1 MSDWRQLALEEALKA
16 AATIG
21 IDFANMSSFEK
32 QARRTGVLLFSSS
45 CAVRKA
51 NGSLW
56 GKGSVAVTSNVV
68 LIRAEDPWIGIA
80 GRGTRLN
87 IPSKTF
93 RFKNL
98 EIHTLTTLIPKSG
111 ITFSHGGAT
120 YQMVDMDRRR
130 FTDAIGASRRY

>member
-1 MSDWRQLALEEALKA
+1 MSDWKQMALEEALRA
-16 AATIG
+16 AASIG
-21 IDFANMSSFEK
+21 IDFANASAFEK

-45 CAVRKA
+45 CTVRKA
-51 NGSLW
+51 NGNLW
-56 GKGSVAVTSNVV
+56 GNGLVAVTSNVI

-87 IPSKTF
+87 IPTKIF

-111 ITFSHGGAT
+111 ITFSHAGAA
-120 YQMVDMDRRR
+120 YQVVDMDRRR
-130 FTDAIGASRRY
+130 FTDAVGAARRY